1 MLTLRVGSVQC
12 KLIGQMW
19 LITPV
24 NYRDIPTQI
33 SGYELPAPDG
43 PGLHSIPQRAFR
55 AARNNPYNV
64 HIRLVSPRGHMF
76 IRGRRLFS
84 AV

>member
-1 MLTLRVGSVQC
+1 MLTLRVGSVSC

-19 LITPV
+19 RTTPV
-24 NYRDIPTQI
+24 IHRDIPTQI

-43 PGLHSIPQRAFR
+43 PGLHSIPQRASR

-64 HIRLVSPRGHMF
+64 HIRLVSPRGHTF
-76 IRGRRLFS
+76 IRGRHLFL